1 MEYLTNEKK
10 KNLLKIQHSK
20 SILNNDLE
28 NNLISDDEIY
38 NLFNKPS
45 DYGITNDNFDMSY
58 KDKILKLIY
67 NCPFLLCDQECLDE
81 KIKKVLPLF
90 LDFRYN
96 TELMELNKLLEL
108 KDISIKE
115 YITSKDILE
124 FCYYKTS
131 EEGKDILK
139 KEKTKCLTKNK

>member
-1 MEYLTNEKK
+1 MEYLTNEKRT
-10 KNLLKIQHSK
+10 NLLKIQHSK
-20 SILNNDLE
+20 LVLSNDLG
-28 NNLISDDEIY
+28 NNLISSDEIY
-38 NLFNKPS
+38 NLFSKTS
-45 DYGITNDNFDMSY
+45 DYGIINDNFDKSY

-81 KIKKVLPLF
+81 KIKKVLPIF